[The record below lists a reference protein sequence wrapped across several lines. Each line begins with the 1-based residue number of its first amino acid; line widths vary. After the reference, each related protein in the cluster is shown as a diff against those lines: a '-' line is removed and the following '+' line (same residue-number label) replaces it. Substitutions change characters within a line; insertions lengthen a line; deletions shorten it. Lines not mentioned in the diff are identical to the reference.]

1 MLSLSSV
8 NCRYSKLT
16 NPKLDLTLLS
26 GLEIFSIDSV
36 LFHAWTLWFYVTKY
50 WWFHIF
56 IQLDLEHFFVF
67 PDTQTDIVKT
77 RLMWLWPAMIP
88 AQNFLWQENWLLV
101 FFLENGPLGCAMFVL
116 CNFHKYVFI
125 HYHFEAIRMS
135 ENQYVKSQNYEVRTI
150 WALVKGKS
158 NWMRCNDGEIF

>member
-56 IQLDLEHFFVF
+56 IQLDLEHYFVF

-77 RLMWLWPAMIP
+77 RLMWLWHAMIP

-101 FFLENGPLGCAMFVL
+101 FFLSKMVHSGVQCLYCVISISMSL
-116 CNFHKYVFI
+116 FI
-125 HYHFEAIRMS
+125 IISRLS
-135 ENQYVKSQNYEVRTI
+135 ECQRT
-150 WALVKGKS
+150 S
-158 NWMRCNDGEIF
+158 M